1 MWACLI
7 PAPPA
12 PKHVI
17 FPIHFILV
25 RRLKPLTLS
34 KSPADGRHDTASES
48 QQRRLSPLWLMNV
61 KHSTSVWRFYKYIER
76 KIFMGLK
83 TSSSPNTKLIMCHF
97 PSKGLV
103 WWLQN
108 ESQKLFSDL
117 FFFFF
122 IVIDFF
128 LHINVASVKTPWKH
142 LLSFHSTPTSWSIDV
157 DKNYEKTQLI
167 RQTDTKTH

>member
-1 MWACLI
+1 M
-7 PAPPA
+7 
-12 PKHVI
+12 
-17 FPIHFILV
+17 

-61 KHSTSVWRFYKYIER
+61 KHFTSVWRFYKYIEW

-97 PSKGLV
+97 PSKGRA

-108 ESQKLFSDL
+108 ESQELFSDL
-117 FFFFF
+117 FLSFFYRYW
-122 IVIDFF
+122 F
-128 LHINVASVKTPWKH
+128 LFHVNVASVKTPWKH
-142 LLSFHSTPTSWSIDV
+142 LLSFHSTPTSRSINV
-157 DKNYEKTQLI
+157 DKELWKNTVNKTDGKTQ
-167 RQTDTKTH
+167 TKRVYKIIIQMI